1 METTEDFFFRQYPFL
16 VELIAGG
23 CCGFAVDSFLFPI
36 DTCKTRLQSESGFWK
51 AGGFRGI
58 YNGIVPVI
66 SASVPIAALFFCV
79 YYSANMCLPPLTNLV
94 IPGTFM
100 FSDSDGWKPTA
111 ESIEMRFF
119 IKFLLN
125 LFAASLGE
133 MCAAL
138 IRVPIEIV
146 KQNRQVSKVQYR
158 AIDILLQ
165 AYRSDGLVNGVY
177 RGYGVTIMRDIPFS
191 MIQYP
196 LWELLKSLTAPNL
209 SDNWRLF
216 VDSCHGSV
224 AGAVASGITTPLDV
238 AKTRI
243 QLAEV
248 EDCGPPGP
256 ECGGIGGGSNGKA
269 GSQTQ
274 NPVLVLRAIY
284 RQKGIAGVFSGFV
297 PRVLWTTIGGFIY
310 FGTYSFVKYILEN
323 IRL

>member
-1 METTEDFFFRQYPFL
+1 METSEEYFFRQYPFL

-23 CCGFAVDSFLFPI
+23 FCGLAVDSFLFPI
-36 DTCKTRLQSESGFWK
+36 DTCKTRLQSENGFWK

-58 YNGIVPVI
+58 YNGVVPVI
-66 SASVPIAALFFCV
+66 TASVPIAALFFCV
-79 YYSANMCLPPLTNLV
+79 YYTANNCLPPLANII
-94 IPGTFM
+94 IPGTFTY
-100 FSDSDGWKPTA
+100 SNGDGWKPVA
-111 ESIEMRFF
+111 ESIAMCFL

-146 KQNRQVSKVQYR
+146 KQNRQVSKIQYG
-158 AIDILLQ
+158 AMDILMQ
-165 AYRSDGLVNGVY
+165 AYHSDGLVNGVY

-196 LWELLKSLTAPNL
+196 LWELLKALTTSNL
-209 SDNWRLF
+209 SNNLRLF

-224 AGAVASGITTPLDV
+224 AGAVASAVTTPLDV

-243 QLAEV
+243 QLAEAAEV
-248 EDCGPPGP
+248 EDGTDCD
-256 ECGGIGGGSNGKA
+256 GSGQ
-269 GSQTQ
+269 SQ
-274 NPVLVLRAIY
+274 NPLNVLRIIY
-284 RQKGIAGVFSGFV
+284 RQKGITGVFSGFV
-297 PRVLWTTIGGFIY
+297 PRVMWTTIGGFIW
-310 FGTYSFVKYILEN
+310 FGTYSLVKYLLEN